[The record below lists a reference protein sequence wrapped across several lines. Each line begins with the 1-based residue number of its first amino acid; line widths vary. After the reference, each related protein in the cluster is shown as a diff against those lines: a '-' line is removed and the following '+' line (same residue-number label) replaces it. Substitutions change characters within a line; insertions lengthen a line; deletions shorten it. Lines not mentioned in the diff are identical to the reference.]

1 MDTPQYKIVREQLG
15 PNGVYLTGIYFRY
28 GGNIYIFSYQKDGIT
43 RHTLIDTGD
52 RRHRDSI
59 LSILSENKID
69 PKAIETM
76 IITHSHPDHYGLA
89 HILAMQSGA
98 KILVHANFKGAI
110 EGDRNVLER
119 NLLGLRIPK
128 ELKECKI

>member
-15 PNGVYLTGIYFRY
+15 VNVSLTGIYFRY

-59 LSILSENKID
+59 LSILGKIKSTRK
-69 PKAIETM
+69 PSK
-76 IITHSHPDHYGLA
+76 P
-89 HILAMQSGA
+89 
-98 KILVHANFKGAI
+98 
-110 EGDRNVLER
+110 
-119 NLLGLRIPK
+119 
-128 ELKECKI
+128 

>member
-1 MDTPQYKIVREQLG
+1 MSVKYGYSQYKIVREQLG
-15 PNGVYLTGIYFRY
+15 VNVSLTGIYFRY

-59 LSILSENKID
+59 LSILAENKID

-89 HILAMQSGA
+89 HILAMQSGRKSWCTPISKA
-98 KILVHANFKGAI
+98 PSMATAMF
-110 EGDRNVLER
+110 
-119 NLLGLRIPK
+119 
-128 ELKECKI
+128 